1 MLVKTTV
8 VPGLIDLTVEW
19 WRQPVKQLLT
29 AMQYGI
35 LNVVMRRVGGC
46 GSKERGH
53 NDNDF

>member
-29 AMQYGI
+29 AIQYGI